1 MYFGLYFLLEVSSYI
16 ARVMGNIRGLGEWG
30 DRAKVWNSVMEN
42 GSSSFEQRAHQSTHQ
57 RTV

>member
-16 ARVMGNIRGLGEWG
+16 ARVVGNIGGLGEWG
-30 DRAKVWNSVMEN
+30 DRVKAGSVMEN
-42 GSSSFEQRAHQSTHQ
+42 GSSSVERGAHQSAHQ